1 MEMNMRR
8 ESEEQQKF
16 LESLYKQQKEADR
29 HEPEKDREFLLKLG
43 QIFTSHK

>member
-1 MEMNMRR
+1 MNMRR

-43 QIFTSHK
+43 QTFTSQK